1 MRLRS
6 RNGMASKSASRARRS
21 ALVASTSPRRPRM
34 NAGASVRASSMAC
47 TDGRMRWTPE
57 RYTVAAGD
65 AIPAGICAKDAIITE
80 LTGTTTKGKDHA
92 LAAKE
97 LRQALGQ
104 WSDAAAAEKGMR
116 ELVSSKA
123 DVEFGVTLVSAVKAE
138 ALVRRAR
145 SLVELAVRIVRL
157 NG

>member
-1 MRLRS
+1 MATLEQRTHARS
-6 RNGMASKSASRARRS
+6 FLKKAEEYLASAEANLSA
-21 ALVASTSPRRPRM
+21 
-34 NAGASVRASSMAC
+34 
-47 TDGRMRWTPE
+47 E

-65 AIPAGICAKDAIITE
+65 AIHAGICAKDAIVTE
-80 LTGTTTKGKDHA
+80 LTGATTKGKDHA

-104 WSDAAAAEKGMR
+104 RPDAATAEKGMR
-116 ELVSSKA
+116 ELTSSKA
-123 DVEFGVTLVSAVKAE
+123 AVEYGVTLIAAVKAE

-145 SLVELAVRIVRL
+145 SLIELAVRIVRL

>member
-1 MRLRS
+1 MATLVQHNHARS
-6 RNGMASKSASRARRS
+6 FLKKAEEYLASAEANL
-21 ALVASTSPRRPRM
+21 AAERP
-34 NAGASVRASSMAC
+34 
-47 TDGRMRWTPE
+47 
-57 RYTVAAGD
+57 TVAAGD
-65 AIPAGICAKDAIITE
+65 AIHAGICAKDAIVTE

-104 WSDAAAAEKGMR
+104 RPDAASAEKGLR
-116 ELVSSKA
+116 ELILSKA
-123 DVEFGVTLVSAVKAE
+123 DVEYGVTLIPAVKAE

>member
-1 MRLRS
+1 
-6 RNGMASKSASRARRS
+6 MASLEQRTHARSFLRKADEYLASAEANLS
-21 ALVASTSPRRPRM
+21 A
-34 NAGASVRASSMAC
+34 
-47 TDGRMRWTPE
+47 E

-65 AIPAGICAKDAIITE
+65 AIHAGIGAKDAMVTE
-80 LTGTTTKGKDHA
+80 LTGSTAKGKDHA
-92 LAAKE
+92 LAATE

-104 WSDAAAAEKGMR
+104 RSGAAGAEKAMR

-123 DVEFGVTLVSAVKAE
+123 AVEYGVTLISAAKAE

>member
-1 MRLRS
+1 MATLEQRTHARS
-6 RNGMASKSASRARRS
+6 FLKKAEEYLASAEANLT
-21 ALVASTSPRRPRM
+21 A
-34 NAGASVRASSMAC
+34 
-47 TDGRMRWTPE
+47 E

-65 AIPAGICAKDAIITE
+65 AIHAGICAKDAIVTE
-80 LTGTTTKGKDHA
+80 LTGTTMKGKDHA

-104 WSDAAAAEKGMR
+104 RSDAASAEKRMR

-123 DVEFGVTLVSAVKAE
+123 AVEYGVTLISAVKAA
-138 ALVRRAR
+138 ALLRRAR

>member
-1 MRLRS
+1 MATLEQHNHARS
-6 RNGMASKSASRARRS
+6 FLKKAEEYLASGEAN
-21 ALVASTSPRRPRM
+21 VP
-34 NAGASVRASSMAC
+34 AG
-47 TDGRMRWTPE
+47 
-57 RYTVAAGD
+57 RYTVTAGD
-65 AIPAGICAKDAIITE
+65 AIHAGICAKDAIVTE

-92 LAAKE
+92 IAAKE

-104 WSDAAAAEKGMR
+104 RPVAASAEKDLR

-123 DVEFGVTLVSAVKAE
+123 DVEYGVTLIPAMKAE
-138 ALVRRAR
+138 ARLRRAR

>member
-1 MRLRS
+1 MATLEQRNHARS
-6 RNGMASKSASRARRS
+6 FLKKAEEYLASAEANL
-21 ALVASTSPRRPRM
+21 AA
-34 NAGASVRASSMAC
+34 
-47 TDGRMRWTPE
+47 E

-65 AIPAGICAKDAIITE
+65 AIHAGICAKDAIVTE
-80 LTGTTTKGKDHA
+80 LTGATTKGRDHA

-97 LRQALGQ
+97 LKQALGQ
-104 WSDAAAAEKGMR
+104 RTDAASAEKWLR

-123 DVEFGVTLVSAVKAE
+123 DVEYGVTLIPAVKAQ

-145 SLVELAVRIVRL
+145 SLVDLAIRIVRL

>member
-1 MRLRS
+1 L
-6 RNGMASKSASRARRS
+6 
-21 ALVASTSPRRPRM
+21 
-34 NAGASVRASSMAC
+34 
-47 TDGRMRWTPE
+47 
-57 RYTVAAGD
+57 
-65 AIPAGICAKDAIITE
+65 
-80 LTGTTTKGKDHA
+80 KGKDRA

-104 WSDAAAAEKGMR
+104 RPDAASAEKGMR

-123 DVEFGVTLVSAVKAE
+123 AVEYGVTLISAVKAA

-145 SLVELAVRIVRL
+145 SLVELAVRVVRL

>member
-1 MRLRS
+1 MATLEHRNHARSCLRKAEQYL
-6 RNGMASKSASRARRS
+6 ASAEVNLTA
-21 ALVASTSPRRPRM
+21 
-34 NAGASVRASSMAC
+34 
-47 TDGRMRWTPE
+47 E

-65 AIPAGICAKDAIITE
+65 AIHAGLCAKDAIVTE
-80 LTGTTTKGKDHA
+80 LTGATVKGKDHA
-92 LAAKE
+92 LAAKQ

-104 WSDAAAAEKGMR
+104 RPDAATAEKGLR

-123 DVEFGVTLVSAVKAE
+123 DVEYGVTIIATVKAE

-145 SLVELAVRIVRL
+145 SLVDLAVRIVRL